1 MNSEQVNNNY
11 IIIIIIM
18 MNIVERMN
26 INKQAITDKPE
37 RKIKTLLSI
46 WQHLNITASFIQTQR
61 TYCGNNYYHDFF
73 CCSS

>member
-1 MNSEQVNNNY
+1 MAQSLYKIRVANGVSNDWQCSSVCIMNSEQVNNNY

-18 MNIVERMN
+18 MN

-46 WQHLNITASFIQTQR
+46 
-61 TYCGNNYYHDFF
+61 
-73 CCSS
+73 